1 MVCIKSI
8 AHFGRA
14 PKIHQRVQE
23 YHVHKIMPL
32 RCGMPGFCLL
42 RICNYPV
49 LQLEY
54 EATPAEALLKL
65 HRWLN
70 LADMAVLGV
79 CSLKRFV
86 IAIAVSLPF
95 SAGAIYRCQP
105 IAMFHLALFENS

>member
-1 MVCIKSI
+1 MPSLLLVSKDKLVFEAQAYRDVVCIKSI

-54 EATPAEALLKL
+54 EATPAEAL
-65 HRWLN
+65 
-70 LADMAVLGV
+70 
-79 CSLKRFV
+79 
-86 IAIAVSLPF
+86 
-95 SAGAIYRCQP
+95 
-105 IAMFHLALFENS
+105 